1 VRRNGSLIKKQKPGL
16 KKIFKKIFKDHMI
29 LLALDWNW
37 SSIGVKTLQF
47 ILSFSIIVTL
57 HELGHFLTARWF
69 KCRVEKFYLFFNP
82 WFSLWKKKIGE
93 TEYGL
98 GWIPFGGYVKIAGM
112 VDESMDKAQLKQ
124 PPKPYEFRSKPAW
137 QRLIIMVAGVVVNL
151 LLGFFIYAMMLWHW
165 GDSYVPTN
173 SLKYGIATDS
183 LARSIG
189 LKDGDKIVSVDGK
202 YIEKFEKIP
211 LEVILKDVKTL
222 GVNRDNKNIVINVP
236 VDFAGKLI
244 KYKAID
250 FIDKR
255 FLFEGIDSVFPG
267 SAAEKAGLQRGDKII
282 AVNGIK
288 VSFYSD
294 FRNAIRSNRGKQ
306 INMIVV
312 RGKDTLQKTAA
323 LSAEGLLGVIPVPPK
338 DPGYIVKTTHYS
350 FFESFPAGLNKSIET
365 LESYWLQLKLIFSGK
380 VNTNE
385 SLGSVIS
392 IGKMFGEEWDWVR
405 FWSLTAFFSLVLA
418 LMNILPIPAL
428 DGGHALF
435 TIVEIITRKKPSDKF
450 MEYAQMAGMVLLLGL
465 MAYALGLDFMRI
477 FK

>member
-1 VRRNGSLIKKQKPGL
+1 
-16 KKIFKKIFKDHMI
+16 MT
-29 LLALDWNW
+29 LLAIDW
-37 SSIGVKTLQF
+37 SSVGIKALQF

-93 TEYGL
+93 TEYGI

-112 VDESMDKAQLKQ
+112 VDESMDKEQLKQ
-124 PPKPYEFRSKPAW
+124 PPQPYEFRSKPAW

-165 GDSYVPTN
+165 GEEYLPTN
-173 SLKYGIATDS
+173 KLTYGIVADS
-183 LARSIG
+183 LAQSIG
-189 LKDGDKIVSVDGK
+189 LRTGDKVASVDGK
-202 YIEKFEKIP
+202 YIEKFRTIP
-211 LEVILKDVKTL
+211 LQVILHRAKTIEVIRNGQNVT
-222 GVNRDNKNIVINVP
+222 VP
-236 VDFAGKLI
+236 VPDDFRGKLI
-244 KYKAID
+244 HYKD
-250 FIDKR
+250 LNFISER
-255 FLFEGIDSVFPG
+255 LPFPQIG
-267 SAAEKAGLQRGDKII
+267 EVADTSAAERAGLKKSDKILT
-282 AVNGIK
+282 VNGAPIHFFDEFK
-288 VSFYSD
+288 SQVQP
-294 FRNAIRSNRGKQ
+294 NKGKQ
-306 INMIVV
+306 IEIVYL
-312 RGKDTLQKTAA
+312 RNADTLRTT
-323 LSAEGLLGVIPVPPK
+323 LTVPPSGIIGVADV
-338 DPGYIVKTTHYS
+338 DPATLLPYQEIKYG
-350 FFESFPAGLNKSIET
+350 FFESIPAGLNKCFET
-365 LESYWLQLKLIFSGK
+365 LESYWLQLKLIFSGEVK
-380 VNTNE
+380 TSE

-392 IGKMFGEEWDWVR
+392 IGNMYGSKIDWPN

-435 TIVEIITRKKPSDKF
+435 TIVEMITRKKPSEKF

>member
-1 VRRNGSLIKKQKPGL
+1 
-16 KKIFKKIFKDHMI
+16 MI
-29 LLALDWNW
+29 LLAIDWG
-37 SSIGVKTLQF
+37 SVGIKTLQF

-112 VDESMDKAQLKQ
+112 VDESLDKEQLKQ

-151 LLGFFIYAMMLWHW
+151 LLGFFIYAMMLWYW
-165 GDSYVPTN
+165 GDSYIPTN
-173 SLKYGIATDS
+173 SLKYGIAADS
-183 LARSIG
+183 LAQSIG
-189 LKDGDKIVSVDGK
+189 LRDGDKILSLDGR
-202 YIEKFEKIP
+202 YIEKLKKIP
-211 LEVILKDVKTL
+211 LDVILKDVKTIE
-222 GVNRDNKNIVINVP
+222 VKRNDQKVVIPVP
-236 VDFAGKLI
+236 DDFAGKLI
-244 KYKAID
+244 KYKAINFVD
-250 FIDKR
+250 IR
-255 FLFEGIDSVFPG
+255 FPFEGLDSISRG
-267 SAAEKAGLQRGDKII
+267 TAAAKVGLQKRDRII
-282 AVNGIK
+282 SINGNNLP
-288 VSFYSD
+288 FYSD
-294 FRNAIRSNRGKQ
+294 FKKEIRKNRGKQ
-306 INMIVV
+306 IDMIVV
-312 RGKDTLQKTAA
+312 RGTDTLEKKAT
-323 LSAEGLLGVIPVPPK
+323 LSSDGILGVLPVEPK
-338 DPGYIVKTTHYS
+338 DSGYAIKTINYS
-350 FFESFPAGLNKSIET
+350 FFEAFPAGLKKSIET
-365 LESYWLQLKLIFSGK
+365 LESYWLNLKLIFSGK

-392 IGKMFGEEWDWVR
+392 IGNMFGSSWDWPN
-405 FWSLTAFFSLVLA
+405 FWQLTAFFSLVLA

-435 TIVEIITRKKPSDKF
+435 TIVEIITRRKPSDKF

>member
-1 VRRNGSLIKKQKPGL
+1 
-16 KKIFKKIFKDHMI
+16 
-29 LLALDWNW
+29 
-37 SSIGVKTLQF
+37 
-47 ILSFSIIVTL
+47 
-57 HELGHFLTARWF
+57 
-69 KCRVEKFYLFFNP
+69 
-82 WFSLWKKKIGE
+82 
-93 TEYGL
+93 
-98 GWIPFGGYVKIAGM
+98 
-112 VDESMDKAQLKQ
+112 
-124 PPKPYEFRSKPAW
+124 
-137 QRLIIMVAGVVVNL
+137 MVAGVVVNL

-173 SLKYGIATDS
+173 SLNYGIATDS

-236 VDFAGKLI
+236 EDFAGKLI